1 MKHLSMDRNT
11 PENNPLMR
19 NGGKPVMSS
28 SSTGLP
34 ENIAGLLCY
43 LLGWISGLVF
53 YLIEKQSDFVK
64 FHATQ
69 SVIVFG
75 ALTLASIASGAV
87 PFIGALLAPLLSLLA
102 FALWIVLMIRAFQ
115 HQRTKLP
122 WAGELA
128 EKYARK
134 NLI

>member
-1 MKHLSMDRNT
+1 MQ
-11 PENNPLMR
+11 P
-19 NGGKPVMSS
+19 

-43 LLGWISGLVF
+43 ALGWISGLVF
-53 YLIEKQSDFVK
+53 YLIEKQSDFVR

-69 SVIVFG
+69 SIIVFG

-102 FALWIVLMIRAFQ
+102 FALWIILMIRAFQ
-115 HQRTKLP
+115 HQRYKLP
-122 WAGELA
+122 WAGDLA

>member
-1 MKHLSMDRNT
+1 MEALELK
-11 PENNPLMR
+11 
-19 NGGKPVMSS
+19 NGGQTAMQP

-43 LLGWISGLVF
+43 ALGWISGLVF

-64 FHATQ
+64 YHATQ
-69 SVIVFG
+69 SIIVFG

-102 FALWIVLMIRAFQ
+102 FALWIILMIRAFQ
-115 HQRTKLP
+115 HQRYKLP
-122 WAGELA
+122 WAGDLA

-134 NLI
+134 DLL

>member
-1 MKHLSMDRNT
+1 MNT
-11 PENNPLMR
+11 NEHGLNRLKRKGEKSAMQA
-19 NGGKPVMSS
+19 

-69 SVIVFG
+69 SIIVFG
-75 ALTLASIASGAV
+75 LLTLASIASGAV

-102 FALWIVLMIRAFQ
+102 FALWIILMIKAFQ
-115 HQRTKLP
+115 HHHYKLP
-122 WAGELA
+122 WVGDLA